1 MKQKLMIFI
10 IFILVLITTGCNSKE
25 IDELNKQIN
34 DLTEEKELLEKEN
47 SSLQKDTQ
55 SKQEE
60 IDYLKEENETKEE
73 IINKLNKDNV
83 LLKDEIEMLFN
94 GGAVEKEWLEV
105 IRKILSS
112 GMTLDDYTKFK
123 EKYSLINKDSYYR
136 ELFDRIYYC
145 YNNYDSLSFFSKLAE
160 YNGMELVENSFPTDK
175 NDIKFIVDKVVV
187 LTIRFFNSIVEKEM
201 FLKYSKDYE
210 GRNYAFG
217 NNFCLIPTADYEE
230 VLNYYNLQKL
240 GEYIKSLIESDE
252 FINKEECY
260 NKLLEI
266 KEENNYSVGISS
278 IDYVG
283 LSTYYAIVKDNK
295 AAFRIMI
302 LRSEYDLDSFE
313 IYLNKWFDEEAKKNY
328 YSKNYLF
335 GRIAIMPSFSEELDY
350 LKETDIYKYVTENG
364 INAYEYYLNNKSD

>member
-47 SSLQKDTQ
+47 SSLQKDNEA
-55 SKQEE
+55 KQEE
-60 IDYLKEENETKEE
+60 IDYLKEENKIKEE

-112 GMTLDDYTKFK
+112 GMTLDEYTKFK
-123 EKYSLINKDSYYR
+123 EEYSLINSDPYYR

-160 YNGMELVENSFPTDK
+160 YNGMELVETSFSTSK
-175 NDIKFIVDKVVV
+175 NDIRFHENNIIF
-187 LTIRFFNSIVEKEM
+187 LTIRFFDSEVQKEM
-201 FLKYSKDYE
+201 YLKDSKEYE

-217 NNFCLIPTADYEE
+217 NNFCVIPTANYEE
-230 VLNYYNLQKL
+230 VLNYYKFPVFV
-240 GEYIKSLIESDE
+240 ECIRTLIESDE
-252 FINKEECY
+252 FVNKEECY

-283 LSTYYAIVKDNK
+283 LSVHYAIYKDNK

-313 IYLNKWFDEEAKKNY
+313 YYRNTWFSEEDKKDE

-335 GRIAIMPSFSEELDY
+335 GRIAIMPSFSEEFDY

-364 INAYEYYLNNKSD
+364 INAYEYYLNNK